1 MFTKE
6 QFKADGQAILK
17 LLTVKHDIVF
27 THGDLDLHNII
38 VKDGHISG
46 IIDWECAGWMPEYW
60 EFAVILRCFDSKSEW
75 HRLIKTVPSF
85 KYEIEMAADVALVST
100 TFNSYPYLSK
110 KVRPHLDPDETYP
123 R

>member
-6 QFKADGQAILK
+6 QSKADGEAILK

-46 IIDWECAGWMPEYW
+46 IID
-60 EFAVILRCFDSKSEW
+60 
-75 HRLIKTVPSF
+75 
-85 KYEIEMAADVALVST
+85 
-100 TFNSYPYLSK
+100 
-110 KVRPHLDPDETYP
+110 
-123 R
+123 